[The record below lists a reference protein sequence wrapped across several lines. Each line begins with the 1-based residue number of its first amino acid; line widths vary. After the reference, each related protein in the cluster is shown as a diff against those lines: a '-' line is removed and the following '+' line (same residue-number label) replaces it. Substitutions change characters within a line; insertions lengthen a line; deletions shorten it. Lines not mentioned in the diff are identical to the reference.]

1 MKATDLIVAPGNRLI
16 RTDAQH
22 ERLLDATRTALAHAD
37 VAAVRLGASA
47 LAGNRFWSLLH
58 DSGMTPR
65 LLRPDE
71 EAELPAYGLGSTDLV
86 RTGPE
91 WTRPSSYAVAELVAK
106 VERWQPEW
114 LAFTSKTV
122 AALVARAEGR
132 RPPGLGPHDWYV
144 GGAQVFVLPGTSGAN
159 QRAFPK
165 SPTNGFAR
173 ASSAS
178 RSSIGPAVR
187 AAARR
192 RM

>member
-1 MKATDLIVAPGNRLI
+1 MHVLPDVVGADPTVVFCGRAGIDSPKAREHRYEAP
-16 RTDAQH
+16 
-22 ERLLDATRTALAHAD
+22 
-37 VAAVRLGASA
+37 
-47 LAGNRFWSLLH
+47 GNRFWSLLH

-159 QRAFPK
+159 QRKDYDGRVDRLSWFTELAQLSGACAP
-165 SPTNGFAR
+165 S
-173 ASSAS
+173 
-178 RSSIGPAVR
+178 
-187 AAARR
+187 
-192 RM
+192 